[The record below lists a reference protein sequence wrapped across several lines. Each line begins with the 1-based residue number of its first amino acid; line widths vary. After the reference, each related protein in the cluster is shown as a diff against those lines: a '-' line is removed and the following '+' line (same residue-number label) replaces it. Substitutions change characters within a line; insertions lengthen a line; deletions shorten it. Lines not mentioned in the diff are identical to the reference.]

1 MEGLAW
7 SEGPA
12 WSERQ
17 MLELLLHRPQP
28 LCYQVSIWA
37 GLVTPA
43 APVRVWRLVPFMT
56 LDWTEGQEPFLQWS
70 SLWASPF
77 LSQWRLP
84 AGGKRCGP
92 VNHGQTN
99 RPMLRG
105 GKRRQARTAE
115 GS

>member
-12 WSERQ
+12 WSECQ

-43 APVRVWRLVPFMT
+43 APVSLEAGSLYDSG
-56 LDWTEGQEPFLQWS
+56 LD
-70 SLWASPF
+70 
-77 LSQWRLP
+77 
-84 AGGKRCGP
+84 
-92 VNHGQTN
+92 
-99 RPMLRG
+99 
-105 GKRRQARTAE
+105 
-115 GS
+115 